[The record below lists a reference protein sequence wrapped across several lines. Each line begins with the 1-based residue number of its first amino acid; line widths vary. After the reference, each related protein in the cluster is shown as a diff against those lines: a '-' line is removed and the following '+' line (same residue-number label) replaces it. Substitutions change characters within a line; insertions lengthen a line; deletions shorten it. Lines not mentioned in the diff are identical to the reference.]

1 MPVPPP
7 SSRSRK
13 APTKAARRRLISIL
27 VPVFNEEANVD
38 AAHAALSKVAEE
50 HGGGSVALARTGS
63 RGVRIV
69 FVAGDGTFGDAMVP
83 SVEAAEEVCETGGWE
98 ITGWD
103 VATVQRIAPS
113 RADRIGMRGTGR

>member
-1 MPVPPP
+1 VIATDPASPLPGP
-7 SSRSRK
+7 HED
-13 APTKAARRRLISIL
+13 
-27 VPVFNEEANVD
+27 EED
-38 AAHAALSKVAEE
+38 AASRYQALVKRSVKRAVKRLSTVAEE

-83 SVEAAEEVCETGGWE
+83 SIEAAEEVCQTGGWE

-113 RADRIGMRGTGR
+113 RADRIRMQGTGR